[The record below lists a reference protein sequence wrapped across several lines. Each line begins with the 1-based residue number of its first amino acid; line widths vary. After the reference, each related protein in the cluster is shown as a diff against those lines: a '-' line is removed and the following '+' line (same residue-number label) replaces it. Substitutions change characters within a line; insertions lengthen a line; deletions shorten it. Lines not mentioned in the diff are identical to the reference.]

1 MQKISSYHLF
11 ILEIQWILESC
22 DQLGHTHFWPCPPK
36 IFLINFYFMRICI
49 NKQKIR
55 LFHWFVLEIWFIK
68 KFYNLIGW
76 EHFGPYLRNQNLPKY
91 GICAGTQPIIYNFSF
106 TFSKNQWQIFQY
118 IQKTLFLA
126 HFWSIFWAKNFFS
139 GKSDSVMHNFIW
151 ISNFMPKFRK
161 N

>member
-22 DQLGHTHFWPCPPK
+22 EQLCHTHFWPCPPK

-68 KFYNLIGW
+68 KSCNLIGW
-76 EHFGPYLRNQNLPKY
+76 EDFGRYLISNKLFRIWDLYRNTAN
-91 GICAGTQPIIYNFSF
+91 INFHC
-106 TFSKNQWQIFQY
+106 
-118 IQKTLFLA
+118 KT
-126 HFWSIFWAKNFFS
+126 NS
-139 GKSDSVMHNFIW
+139 GKIK
-151 ISNFMPKFRK
+151 PKFFNKFKRPCFWPIYDLPSQC
-161 N
+161 

>member
-68 KFYNLIGW
+68 KSCNLIGW
-76 EHFGPYLRNQNLPKY
+76 EHFGRYLFSNKLFQIWDLYRNTANINFHYKTNSVKIKTKFFNKFKTP
-91 GICAGTQPIIYNFSF
+91 CFWPIYDLLS
-106 TFSKNQWQIFQY
+106 QC
-118 IQKTLFLA
+118 
-126 HFWSIFWAKNFFS
+126 
-139 GKSDSVMHNFIW
+139 
-151 ISNFMPKFRK
+151 
-161 N
+161 